1 MATAMRKLAVV
12 VVLAAALLVAAGG
25 ASAAT
30 CNASE
35 LRACVPALTTGV
47 APTAACCAGMR
58 AQKGCLC
65 EFAKNPKYG
74 RYLGPNARR
83 TLAACAISLPR
94 C

>member
-1 MATAMRKLAVV
+1 MAATMRKLAVV
-12 VVLAAALLVAAGG
+12 VVLAALLVAAGG

-35 LRACVPALTTGV
+35 LRSCVPALTTGV
-47 APTAACCAGMR
+47 TPTAACCAGMR
-58 AQKGCLC
+58 AQQGCLC

-83 TLAACAISLPR
+83 MLAACAISLPR